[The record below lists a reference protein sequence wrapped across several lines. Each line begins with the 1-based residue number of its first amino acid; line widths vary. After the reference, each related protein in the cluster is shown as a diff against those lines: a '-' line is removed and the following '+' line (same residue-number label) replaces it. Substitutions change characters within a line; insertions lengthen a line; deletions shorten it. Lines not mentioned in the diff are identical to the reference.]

1 MVLSPLLHSSNF
13 ILRFIWSHSI
23 GHCCTLNCARCFSP
37 VSIRGEDLSSS
48 SPLQSHT
55 YTHSHL
61 DTARCKNNLPLFTS
75 EQESGAGCQ
84 VQGNKEKWLLEAW
97 RVLFSHLVPE
107 IWTPQQLFLYRAA
120 CSRKIFEFFIEWGE
134 SAVKWFGPGQTNKRY
149 YNSQAK
155 FEPVVFERSRFF
167 HSQI

>member
-48 SPLQSHT
+48 LPLQSHT

-75 EQESGAGCQ
+75 EQELGAGCQ

-97 RVLFSHLVPE
+97 RVLFPIWFRRFEHL
-107 IWTPQQLFLYRAA
+107 
-120 CSRKIFEFFIEWGE
+120 SNSFFI
-134 SAVKWFGPGQTNKRY
+134 AP
-149 YNSQAK
+149 
-155 FEPVVFERSRFF
+155 PVVGRYLNFSLNEEKV
-167 HSQI
+167 Q